1 MPSKLT
7 EQLVE
12 LKKEKT
18 LFLMLVFALVAVI
31 VWIVVGILATRKEE
45 IIGAELREL
54 AQPLV
59 PTLDRSVLEGLSEK
73 DYFSAEDLANFSIFA
88 LIELD
93 GISDKHL
100 VDIVNDRAELRLER
114 DLDQVL
120 SASEPPPSEE
130 EGGLSDQ
137 EMMTQL
143 TPDGSLDELVVEEE
157 LDSGLDSEPAE
168 TELLETQP

>member
-93 GISDKHL
+93 GISAVSYTHL
-100 VDIVNDRAELRLER
+100 TLPTKRIV
-114 DLDQVL
+114 
-120 SASEPPPSEE
+120 
-130 EGGLSDQ
+130 
-137 EMMTQL
+137 
-143 TPDGSLDELVVEEE
+143 
-157 LDSGLDSEPAE
+157 
-168 TELLETQP
+168 